1 MNYQINSF
9 GSKSKEK
16 KVSKERKCCTVHG
29 EEVWSL
35 WSKLYKPAGDWTG
48 EVSLIFG
55 FFAALKTAF
64 FFNVLIVCHI
74 YQKKKLC
81 WISK

>member
-35 WSKLYKPAGDWTG
+35 WSKLYKPAGDSG
-48 EVSLIFG
+48 LDRRG
-55 FFAALKTAF
+55 FINFWFLRRLQNGILLQRT
-64 FFNVLIVCHI
+64 NRLSYIS
-74 YQKKKLC
+74 KKKSC
-81 WISK
+81 TG